1 MSKASLGLFQILAA
15 IALLFIPGTGF
26 AQDPVSRNRFV
37 ISARAGG
44 VNAVT
49 GGATVRTHGKTEWEL
64 LTIKEDLQTGDS
76 VKTDSDGRVEMLLNP
91 GSFLRLGENS
101 EFELTDSSLDN
112 LEIRL
117 LRGTA
122 IVEATGADDSHL
134 QINISTPHTKI
145 AIVRRGLYRLNV
157 VPGDNTELI
166 VRKGRVMLDKTKIG
180 GGNKVVFSADNFLV
194 AKMQKA
200 DKKRWDSLETWS
212 EERADTIAEANQKIR
227 RREVSAIMASA
238 RDRWFNTAFSAA
250 TPGFWYF
257 SSRYSCYTFI
267 PYYGGWGSPYGSSYS
282 SAFFPGY
289 YCGGCRGPKEYNRLN
304 RPRIDDPSRGSSAS
318 GGYGGSSGG
327 SSRGSG
333 SAPSHPTPTYRPP
346 MDSVQRPSAMEGRI
360 LRHQDRPQ

>member
-1 MSKASLGLFQILAA
+1 MRKASLGLFPILAV
-15 IALLFIPGTGF
+15 IATLSIPATSF
-26 AQDPVSRNRFV
+26 AQDPIPARNRFV

-64 LTIKEDLQTGDS
+64 LTIKENLQTGDS
-76 VKTDSDGRVEMLLNP
+76 VKTGSDGRVEMLLNP

-101 EFELTDSSLDN
+101 EFELADSSLEN

-117 LRGTA
+117 VRGTV
-122 IVEATGADDSHL
+122 IVEATGADDSRL

-180 GGNKVVFSADNFLV
+180 GGHKVVFSSYNSLV

-200 DKKRWDSLETWS
+200 DKKRVDSFDTWS
-212 EERADTIAEANQKIR
+212 ETRSETVAEANRKIR
-227 RREVSAIMASA
+227 RREVTAIMASA
-238 RDRWFNTAFSAA
+238 RDRWFNTTFSAA

-257 SSRYSCYTFI
+257 SSRYGCYTFV

-289 YCGGCRGPKEYNRLN
+289 YCGGCRGI
-304 RPRIDDPSRGSSAS
+304 IDYRRYGGYPTGGTSAS
-318 GGYGGSSGG
+318 SGGNGGSSGG
-327 SSRGSG
+327 SVSG
-333 SAPSHPTPTYRPP
+333 PSTVGPP
-346 MDSVQRPSAMEGRI
+346 SSRPSMEGVSRPAAMEGRV
-360 LRHQDRPQ
+360 LRHQDRPNN

>member
-1 MSKASLGLFQILAA
+1 MRKASLGLFPILAV
-15 IALLFIPGTGF
+15 ITTLFIAGTTF
-26 AQDPVSRNRFV
+26 AQDPISARDRFV

-49 GGATVRTHGKTEWEL
+49 GRATVRTHGKTEWEL

-76 VKTDSDGRVEMLLNP
+76 VKTGSDGRVEMLLNP

-101 EFELTDSSLDN
+101 EFELADSSLEN

-117 LRGTA
+117 VRGTA

-134 QINISTPHTKI
+134 LINISTPHTKI

-180 GGNKVVFSADNFLV
+180 GGNKVIFSSAHFLV

-200 DKKRWDSLETWS
+200 DKKKVDSFDTWS
-212 EERADTIAEANQKIR
+212 EQRSETVAEANRKMR
-227 RREVSAIMASA
+227 RREVTAIMASA
-238 RDRWFNTAFSAA
+238 RDRWFNPFFSAG
-250 TPGFWYF
+250 TSGFWYF
-257 SSRYSCYTFI
+257 SARYGCYTFV

-289 YCGGCRGPKEYNRLN
+289 YCGGCRG
-304 RPRIDDPSRGSSAS
+304 IDYRRN
-318 GGYGGSSGG
+318 GGYPTGGTSASSGG
-327 SSRGSG
+327 SGGPASGPSTVGPVPSSGPSMEGISRP
-333 SAPSHPTPTYRPP
+333 A
-346 MDSVQRPSAMEGRI
+346 AMEGRI
-360 LRHQDRPQ
+360 LRHQDRPNN

>member
-1 MSKASLGLFQILAA
+1 MRKASLGLFPILAV
-15 IALLFIPGTGF
+15 IATLFIPAISF
-26 AQDPVSRNRFV
+26 AQDAPTSRDRFV

-76 VKTDSDGRVEMLLNP
+76 VKTGSDGRVEMLLNP

-157 VPGDNTELI
+157 VPGNNTELI

-180 GGNKVVFSADNFLV
+180 GGNKVVFSGDNFLV

-200 DKKRWDSLETWS
+200 EKKKVDSFDTWS
-212 EERADTIAEANQKIR
+212 EARSDTVAEANRKMR
-227 RREVSAIMASA
+227 RREVTALMASA
-238 RDRWFNTAFSAA
+238 RDRWFNIAFSAA

-257 SSRYSCYTFI
+257 SSRYGCYTFI

-282 SAFFPGY
+282 SAFFPYY
-289 YCGGCRGPKEYNRLN
+289 YCGGCRGI
-304 RPRIDDPSRGSSAS
+304 IDYRRYGSYPTGGTSA
-318 GGYGGSSGG
+318 SSGG
-327 SSRGSG
+327 SIGGSG
-333 SAPSHPTPTYRPP
+333 GSASGPSTIGPVP
-346 MDSVQRPSAMEGRI
+346 SSRPSMEGVSRPAAMEGRV
-360 LRHQDRPQ
+360 LRHQDRPNN